1 MPQNKNNQ
9 SQDQS
14 SGTINFPPGGEEQ
27 KDAGSKYNLSKFEY
41 DLYHEEDDKAEKVI
55 RVKRFSMPNK
65 GEKWKIFE
73 DNKAMFV
80 VEGTKLTNK
89 EKEFL
94 RTVDGVNFLIAQ
106 YKDGIKSFNSLKNEI
121 KKKLK

>member
-1 MPQNKNNQ
+1 MTSKPNSETGSQQSEDFKDQNL
-9 SQDQS
+9 
-14 SGTINFPPGGEEQ
+14 
-27 KDAGSKYNLSKFEY
+27 KYSLSKFEY
-41 DLYHEEDDKAEKVI
+41 DLYHEEDDKVEKII

-73 DNKAMFV
+73 DSKAMFIID
-80 VEGTKLTNK
+80 GTKLTNK

-94 RTVDGVNFLIAQ
+94 RTIEGMNFLIDQ
-106 YKDGIKSFNSLKNEI
+106 YKIGIRSFNSLKLEI

>member
-1 MPQNKNNQ
+1 MANLNNKNKP
-9 SQDQS
+9 STDQ
-14 SGTINFPPGGEEQ
+14 TPNLPQAGEEG
-27 KDAGSKYNLSKFEY
+27 KDGNTKYSLSKFEY

-55 RVKRFSMPNK
+55 RVKRVSMPNK

-73 DNKAMFV
+73 DNKVMFV

-89 EKEFL
+89 EKDFL
-94 RTVDGVNFLIAQ
+94 RTVDGVNFLITQ
-106 YKDGIKSFNSLKNEI
+106 YKAGIKSFNSLKNEI